1 MTQPTRSKPIK
12 LKDLVPEAQE
22 APQIAP
28 EALFPPLPEPTPVEA
43 PKERSEAL
51 QQAASEAF
59 QLPYE
64 PPMFDFEA
72 AARSPEQELAMREL
86 CRRRL
91 LPFIQ
96 RFRPQY
102 SAGWVHA
109 DICRRLERF
118 VEQIEQKKSPRL
130 LLMMP
135 VRHGKSEICSRH
147 FPPWLFGKHP
157 EWEIIAAS
165 GAQNLALSFS
175 RYGRDVMRDPAYSVI
190 FPETRLDPS
199 TQSVE
204 NWNTT
209 KGGGYLAAGIG
220 SMITG
225 RGSHCFP
232 AGVRVSTP
240 SGYVNIEHLKP
251 GDKVLGYDNNTN
263 RLVETYVK
271 ATKTSLRDDLVR
283 VRTVAGRSVVCTGDH
298 PFYVDGAGYVEA
310 KVLGVGAGLLVSRV
324 PELRSGEAVG
334 SKVVPEVFPRN
345 SQGLCGLA
353 VQFLRQIVQKTA
365 WRVQEIVAARSQ
377 GQLLLEGVF
386 GSAPCCEKPEAMP
399 GVQRPSAGAWQGQ
412 EREVLLGRVSEVG
425 ISEKTGRHR
434 VPGLFDKVSS
444 SLKHY
449 AVLLVGVFKRRAFRA
464 YAWGRQLEL
473 QRRSELQSLVP
484 HGSLDGVGKR
494 WFSLRGVRRNG
505 EPCGSSHQSS
515 TSGQP
520 GGELDHLVS
529 DVSWQPP
536 QVAKD
541 TVSLVEEARIGYVE
555 VHDIQ
560 VEGTS
565 NFFAEEILVHNCLI
579 IDDPVRDAQAADS
592 ATIRDNVWEWYMSTA
607 YTRLA
612 PGGGVLGIM
621 TTWNEDDWAGR
632 IQQVM
637 RTGDGDMF
645 EIVRY
650 PAINDIGDEY
660 LLPNDSI
667 EQFPE
672 GSDIPEGARLLRL
685 HNSALHPNRY
695 PLEELK
701 KKKANYVALG
711 QKRWWDALFQQNPLP
726 EDGDYFTP
734 SMFNYYSTQPARA
747 DLHIYQAWDFAIST
761 DQKNDYTV
769 GTTIG
774 VDHRGSVYV
783 LDVRRFKSGDSII
796 IADTIVDYAKEYD
809 PVLIGFEDGQ
819 IWRTL
824 EAQFLRSCE
833 NNRAYPSYE
842 VLKPLTDKLVR
853 ASPLRGQMQAG
864 KVFFDTNAHWFG
876 PLYQEFLRFGAG
888 GVHDDQ
894 VDSLSWA
901 IRLTLSRAAPK
912 RVINEPKLPSWRD
925 RLNKGPRSGLTHMA
939 S

>member
-1 MTQPTRSKPIK
+1 MSKRPIR
-12 LKDLVPEAQE
+12 LKDLAPPPTPTPSEPVQE
-22 APQIAP
+22 APQIDP
-28 EALFPPLPEPTPVEA
+28 EALFPVEETLPPAEI
-43 PKERSEAL
+43 PKERSEAI
-51 QQAASEAF
+51 QTAAEEAYR
-59 QLPYE
+59 LPYQ
-64 PPMFDFEA
+64 PPMFDFASA
-72 AARSPEQELAMREL
+72 AASPEQELASREL

-91 LPFIQ
+91 LPFIM

-157 EWEIIAAS
+157 DWEIIAAS
-165 GAQNLALSFS
+165 GAQTLALSFS
-175 RYGRDVMRDPAYSVI
+175 RYGRDVMRDPAYKVV
-190 FPETRLDPS
+190 FPDTALDPS

-209 KGGGYLAAGIG
+209 RGGGYLAAGIG

-225 RGSHCFP
+225 RGS
-232 AGVRVSTP
+232 
-240 SGYVNIEHLKP
+240 
-251 GDKVLGYDNNTN
+251 
-263 RLVETYVK
+263 
-271 ATKTSLRDDLVR
+271 
-283 VRTVAGRSVVCTGDH
+283 
-298 PFYVDGAGYVEA
+298 
-310 KVLGVGAGLLVSRV
+310 
-324 PELRSGEAVG
+324 
-334 SKVVPEVFPRN
+334 
-345 SQGLCGLA
+345 
-353 VQFLRQIVQKTA
+353 
-365 WRVQEIVAARSQ
+365 
-377 GQLLLEGVF
+377 
-386 GSAPCCEKPEAMP
+386 
-399 GVQRPSAGAWQGQ
+399 
-412 EREVLLGRVSEVG
+412 
-425 ISEKTGRHR
+425 
-434 VPGLFDKVSS
+434 
-444 SLKHY
+444 
-449 AVLLVGVFKRRAFRA
+449 
-464 YAWGRQLEL
+464 
-473 QRRSELQSLVP
+473 
-484 HGSLDGVGKR
+484 
-494 WFSLRGVRRNG
+494 
-505 EPCGSSHQSS
+505 
-515 TSGQP
+515 
-520 GGELDHLVS
+520 
-529 DVSWQPP
+529 
-536 QVAKD
+536 
-541 TVSLVEEARIGYVE
+541 
-555 VHDIQ
+555 
-560 VEGTS
+560 
-565 NFFAEEILVHNCLI
+565 NCLI

-637 RTGDGDMF
+637 QTGDGDVF

-660 LLPNDSI
+660 LLPDDSI
-667 EQFPE
+667 EQIPE
-672 GSDIPEGARLLRL
+672 GGDIPEGARLLRPL
-685 HNSALHPNRY
+685 NTALHPERY
-695 PLEELK
+695 SLEELR

-734 SMFNYYSTQPARA
+734 SMFRYYSSKPDTR
-747 DLHIYQAWDFAIST
+747 DLYIYQAWDFAIST

-774 VDHRGSVYV
+774 VDHRGSIYV

-796 IADTIVDYAKEYD
+796 ISDTIVDYVKEHD
-809 PVLIGFEDGQ
+809 PVLVGFEDGQ

-824 EAQFLRSCE
+824 EAQFLRACDTH
-833 NNRAYPSYE
+833 RVHPSFE

-864 KVFFDTNAHWFG
+864 KVYFDKEAHWFG

-888 GVHDDQ
+888 GVHDDM

-901 IRLTLSRAAPK
+901 VRLTLTKSAPK
-912 RVINEPKLPSWRD
+912 QKEAPKIKSWKDKLMLGGRE
-925 RLNKGPRSGLTHMA
+925 GSSHMA
-939 S
+939 A